1 MPPPEPD
8 NRDKDGKPLPKPIKV
23 AAATKVKS
31 ALKGKKSTVSGATD
45 SLTTAGTDALGNK
58 VKSVK
63 GVTQP
68 LHQIVHTTR
77 FLADDEAMFP
87 DDDEEED
94 VEEAEAEL
102 AEAEDWSGVEDEEE
116 DDDEEEESFEVGSE
130 DDTEPPLQ
138 WEDLFDQAVG
148 EAEGGE
154 KDSEDD
160 VEIIVEAPKAGA
172 KGKLSA
178 KAEGK
183 RGESFR
189 SLLSSSSLTL
199 FRSACGRRRL
209 C

>member
-77 FLADDEAMFP
+77 FLADDEATFP
-87 DDDEEED
+87 DED
-94 VEEAEAEL
+94 RKSV
-102 AEAEDWSGVEDEEE
+102 V
-116 DDDEEEESFEVGSE
+116 
-130 DDTEPPLQ
+130 
-138 WEDLFDQAVG
+138 
-148 EAEGGE
+148 
-154 KDSEDD
+154 
-160 VEIIVEAPKAGA
+160 
-172 KGKLSA
+172 
-178 KAEGK
+178 
-183 RGESFR
+183 
-189 SLLSSSSLTL
+189 
-199 FRSACGRRRL
+199 
-209 C
+209 